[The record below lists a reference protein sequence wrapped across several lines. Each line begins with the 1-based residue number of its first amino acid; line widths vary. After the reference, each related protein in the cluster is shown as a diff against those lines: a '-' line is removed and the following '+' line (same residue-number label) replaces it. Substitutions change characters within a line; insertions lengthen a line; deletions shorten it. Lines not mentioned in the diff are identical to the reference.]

1 MIFRLHR
8 PHWGPLGFSVLSQ
21 LCFLGR
27 TEVKSVRRGKSR
39 RRDLSVWLQSAAAV
53 IAAVAVGTVAVGT
66 GLLVN
71 RIFYS
76 NVTGSVL

>member
-1 MIFRLHR
+1 M
-8 PHWGPLGFSVLSQ
+8 
-21 LCFLGR
+21 
-27 TEVKSVRRGKSR
+27 VKSVRRGKSR